1 VPPFLSAL
9 SVAILIT
16 ACGSTARRLDASS
29 PGLLDLG
36 DDAVT
41 SPELDTIARD
51 AGLGPSLD
59 SNEDD
64 VGAPGFDG
72 QPYGVDATGGNHGCE
87 LQCGSASCCA
97 SLLVPGGTMTRTED
111 ILDGGVA
118 VETVAPFFLD
128 KFEVTVGR
136 FRAFVEAYDEAKPA
150 DGAGAHPLIPQ
161 SGWSTTYWDRYLPA
175 SKSDLVAWIHC
186 QNYPRSLPSNIYC
199 PECDCGS
206 TEDVTWT
213 DEPGSH
219 ETFPVD
225 FVNWYMAFA
234 FCAWDGGRLPT
245 EAEWEF
251 AAAGGDERRV
261 YPWGNDSPTAERANY
276 HARSDLSTSV
286 FVAVGSTPLG
296 DGRWGHSDLA
306 GSVWEWVLDY
316 SSTSLPATCDNCAN
330 LEPYEKDDYVWRVV
344 RGGGWSSWASEIRVA
359 FRGTTDEPGHPPTF
373 AGPGFRCARDGV
385 KP

>member
-1 VPPFLSAL
+1 MSGQKGSGYRLCAVPPFLSAL

-118 VETVAPFFLD
+118 VE
-128 KFEVTVGR
+128 E
-136 FRAFVEAYDEAKPA
+136 
-150 DGAGAHPLIPQ
+150 AGAPVKNGSAITAGDVRLTFYGPE
-161 SGWSTTYWDRYLPA
+161 GLPER
-175 SKSDLVAWIHC
+175 LEQEVAK
-186 QNYPRSLPSNIYC
+186 
-199 PECDCGS
+199 
-206 TEDVTWT
+206 
-213 DEPGSH
+213 
-219 ETFPVD
+219 
-225 FVNWYMAFA
+225 
-234 FCAWDGGRLPT
+234 
-245 EAEWEF
+245 
-251 AAAGGDERRV
+251 
-261 YPWGNDSPTAERANY
+261 
-276 HARSDLSTSV
+276 HA
-286 FVAVGSTPLG
+286 
-296 DGRWGHSDLA
+296 H
-306 GSVWEWVLDY
+306 
-316 SSTSLPATCDNCAN
+316 
-330 LEPYEKDDYVWRVV
+330 
-344 RGGGWSSWASEIRVA
+344 
-359 FRGTTDEPGHPPTF
+359 
-373 AGPGFRCARDGV
+373 
-385 KP
+385 